1 MNLDTVLFGILLIIS
16 IAMFVIMQK
25 LKQAVHAEIAQNE
38 EHINQLETDNQRL
51 RDEAKRISRIED
63 HKTRHEQMDALIAG
77 VTDVSP

>member
-1 MNLDTVLFGILLIIS
+1 MNLDTVLFGVLLIIS

-25 LKQAVHAEIAQNE
+25 LKHAIRSEIDQYE
-38 EHINQLETDNQRL
+38 KCINQLETDNQRL

-77 VTDVSP
+77 SKGVST